1 MDLVKTISHPE
12 FSLSESDHQFTYQ
25 TELTLKLD
33 HTADQPVSQALINEI
48 VLWKVNRYAAVTDQT
63 LELIS
68 RIDPKSKA
76 LDVGLTQT
84 VLKALLSTKGVKLP
98 MASAI
103 LRFRNP
109 AVYQIIDQR
118 VYRIIY
124 EGKTYQSFT
133 QACKGKDWI
142 EKQTAAYMDYL
153 TDLRMVCDR
162 LGIAFDLADRVL
174 YMADKRVNG
183 DVKLDNY

>member
-1 MDLVKTISHPE
+1 MDMKQTIFHPD

-25 TELTLKLD
+25 SEMTQKLD
-33 HTADQPVSQALINEI
+33 SVAQEPVSQAWINEI
-48 VLWKVNRYAAVTDQT
+48 VLWKVNRYAAVNDQT

-68 RIDPKSKA
+68 RIDPKSQT
-76 LDVGLTQT
+76 LDILLTQT

-109 AVYQIIDQR
+109 ATYQIIDQR

-142 EKQTAAYMDYL
+142 EKQTAAYIEYL
-153 TDLRMVCDR
+153 ADLRQVCDR
-162 LGIAFDLADRVL
+162 LGIAFELADRVL